1 MIPVV
6 SLLMMLA
13 GGVGI
18 LGQDKPAPPSRVDA
32 FSMGGVV

>member
-18 LGQDKPAPPSRVDA
+18 LGQDKPAPPSVDLE
-32 FSMGGVV
+32 